1 MKVYHGSDVWIEKID
16 LSKGR
21 LNIDFGQGF
30 YVTNIRKHAH
40 QRAIDIALKS
50 GKMPTVTEFE
60 YMENFPKNIGLSVKR
75 FYEVSEE
82 WANFVVMNREEGIAH
97 PAHAYDIVEGPI
109 ANDWVTSQIR
119 RYQRKEIS
127 LEALLK
133 YLKFREETH
142 QICFCTSESL
152 WALKLV
158 EDAARSD
165 REDIESAIVV
175 ALQRDFSMTYTEAR
189 QKLFNSDVF
198 LQLSRL
204 ESKLHEQPWQEI
216 YERLKD
222 ELKVEN

>member
-82 WANFVVMNREEGIAH
+82 WVNFVIMNREEGIAH
-97 PAHAYDIVEGPI
+97 PAHSYDIVEGPI
-109 ANDWVTSQIR
+109 ANDWVTFQIL
-119 RYQRKEIS
+119 RYQEGGIS
-127 LEALLK
+127 MEALLK
-133 YLKFREETH
+133 NLKYREETH
-142 QICFCTSESL
+142 QICLCTTESL
-152 WALKLV
+152 WALKPV
-158 EDAARSD
+158 KDAARFD
-165 REDIESAIVV
+165 REDVSSAIVV

-198 LQLSRL
+198 LQLFRL
-204 ESKLHEQPWQEI
+204 ESKLHEQPWQQICEM
-216 YERLKD
+216 LKQ
-222 ELKVEN
+222 ELKM